1 KQIVYFYNKYT
12 LSALHLFFQIKDNR
26 FNEAIKILHGI
37 PNSSYTRAGLSLLAF
52 CYFSIQDFTNATSY
66 YEQLTEIYPEN
77 NDYKLYYAQSLYQAC
92 LYDESVQ
99 ASNKLAENPEYK
111 GQITKLQ
118 AAIKYGQEDTL
129 SANSL
134 VEACSSDDPDK
145 EVNLGC
151 LLYKDG
157 KYEEALTKFK
167 NALQNQG
174 FKPYLGYNIALCYYR
189 LKDYGP
195 ALKYC
200 ADIIEKGIRDHP
212 ELSIG
217 MQTEGIEV
225 RSVGNTLT
233 LHETSL
239 TEAFNLKAAIEYQLK
254 NIDAA
259 REALTDMPPRA
270 EYELDAVSLHNQAL
284 MNFEQNPTEG
294 FEKLQ
299 FLLQQN
305 PFPPETFANL
315 LLLYCRHECYDLA
328 ADILAENAHLTY
340 KYLSPA
346 GFEPTDRSS
355 ADGSDCPLWHH
366 PLDASAR
373 QSRYGQL
380 SNTQPD
386 RALLHSHYRSLARLR
401 VRRTKKLDELA
412 SRHTEQLR
420 KLTKQVQEYRTRG
433 DTEMIK
439 KTVIEYE
446 ECLERYIPVL
456 MAQAKIYWDVEN
468 YSQVEKIFRK
478 SVEFCN
484 DNDIWRLNVA
494 HVLFMQENKFKE
506 ATGFYEPLVKKSY
519 SEILNVNA
527 IVLANLCVSYIM
539 TSQNEEAEDLMRKIE
554 KEEDQLSFEEP
565 DRKYFHHCIVNLV
578 IGTLYCSK
586 GNYEFGISRIM
597 KSLEPY
603 NKKLGTDTWFYT
615 KRCFLSLIENLAKH
629 MIVLRD
635 SIIQECVQFL
645 ESCEMNGKKVRT
657 VAYSTVLEE
666 NDAPDGKETVTYEA
680 RKIKCLLLKL
690 QNY

>member
-1 KQIVYFYNKYT
+1 MFSANVIKDGDFTKTVYT
-12 LSALHLFFQIKDNR
+12 LIKDNR
-26 FNEAIKILHGI
+26 FPDAIKILHGI
-37 PNSSYTRAGLSLLAF
+37 PESNSTRAGLSLLAY
-52 CYFSIQDFTNATSY
+52 CYFYIQDFNNAASY
-66 YEQLTEIYPEN
+66 YEQLTQMYPEN

-92 LYDESVQ
+92 LYDESFQVT
-99 ASNKLAENPEYK
+99 KKIVEDPDYK
-111 GQITKLQ
+111 GKVTKLQ
-118 AAIKYGQEDTL
+118 AAIKYSQEDVL
-129 SANSL
+129 SAKSL
-134 VEACSSDDPDK
+134 VNACPNEDPDK

-151 LLYKDG
+151 LLYKDEN
-157 KYEEALTKFK
+157 YEEALAKFLT
-167 NALQNQG
+167 ALQNQG

-189 LKDYGP
+189 LKEYGP

-200 ADIIEKGIRDHP
+200 ADIIERGIRDHP

-233 LHETSL
+233 LHETAL

-254 NIDAA
+254 NMDAA

-270 EYELDAVSLHNQAL
+270 EYELDAVTLHNQAL

-315 LLLYCRHECYDLA
+315 LLLYCQHEYYDLA
-328 ADILAENAHLTY
+328 ADILAENADLTY
-340 KYLSPA
+340 KYLTTYLYD
-346 GFEPTDRSS
+346 F
-355 ADGSDCPLWHH
+355 
-366 PLDASAR
+366 LDAII
-373 QSRYGQL
+373 
-380 SNTQPD
+380 TQQTSPSE
-386 RALLHSHYRSLARLR
+386 AYQ
-401 VRRTKKLDELA
+401 KLDELA
-412 SRHTEQLR
+412 SRHTELLR
-420 KLTKQVQEYRTRG
+420 KLTKQVQEHRNRN
-433 DTEMIK
+433 DTEMVK
-439 KTVIEYE
+439 KTVMEYE
-446 ECLERYIPVL
+446 ECLDRYIPVL
-456 MAQAKIYWDVEN
+456 MAQAKIYWDLEN
-468 YSQVEKIFRK
+468 YQQVEKIFRK

-519 SEILNVNA
+519 SEILNVNP

-539 TSQNEEAEDLMRKIE
+539 TSQNEEAEELMRKIE
-554 KEEDQLSFEEP
+554 KEEDQMAIEEP
-565 DRKYFHHCIVNLV
+565 DKKYFHHCIVNLV

-586 GNYEFGISRIM
+586 GNYEFGISRVM

-603 NKKLGTDTWFYT
+603 RKLGTDTWYYT
-615 KRCFLSLIENLAKH
+615 KRCFLSLIENVAKH

-635 SIIQECVQFL
+635 SVIQECISFL
-645 ESCEMNGKKVRT
+645 ETCELHGKTIRT
-657 VAYSTVLEE
+657 TAYPTLSDE
-666 NDAPDGKETVTYEA
+666 NEIPNGKETVAYEA

>member
-1 KQIVYFYNKYT
+1 MYSANVINDGDFTKTVYG
-12 LSALHLFFQIKDNR
+12 LIKDSR
-26 FNEAIKILHGI
+26 FSEAIKVLHGI
-37 PNSSYTRAGLSLLAF
+37 PESNSTRAGLSLLAY
-52 CYFSIQDFTNATSY
+52 CYFYIQDFNNAATY
-66 YEQLTEIYPEN
+66 YEQLTEMYPDN
-77 NDYKLYYAQSLYQAC
+77 DDYKLYYTQSLYQAC
-92 LYDESVQ
+92 NYDQ
-99 ASNKLAENPEYK
+99 AFQVSNKLIDNPKYT
-111 GQITKLQ
+111 GSITKLQ
-118 AAIKYGQEDTL
+118 AAIKYSQEDVL
-129 SANSL
+129 SAKSL
-134 VEACSSDDPDK
+134 VDACPNDDPDK

-157 KYEEALTKFK
+157 NYEEALAKFVG
-167 NALQNQG
+167 ALQNQG
-174 FKPYLGYNIALCYYR
+174 FKPYLAYNIALCYYK
-189 LKDYGP
+189 LKEYGP
-195 ALKYC
+195 SLKYC

-270 EYELDAVSLHNQAL
+270 EYELDAVTLHNQAL

-315 LLLYCRHECYDLA
+315 LLLYCQHECYDLA

-340 KYLSPA
+340 KYLTPYLYD
-346 GFEPTDRSS
+346 F
-355 ADGSDCPLWHH
+355 
-366 PLDASAR
+366 LDAII
-373 QSRYGQL
+373 
-380 SNTQPD
+380 TQQTSPSE
-386 RALLHSHYRSLARLR
+386 AYQ
-401 VRRTKKLDELA
+401 KLDELA

-420 KLTKQVQEYRTRG
+420 KLAKQVQEHRNRG
-433 DTEMIK
+433 DIEIVK
-439 KTVIEYE
+439 KAIMEYE
-446 ECLERYIPVL
+446 ECLDRYIPVL
-456 MAQAKIYWDVEN
+456 MAQAKIYWDIEN
-468 YSQVEKIFRK
+468 YPQVEKIFRK
-478 SVEFCN
+478 SAEFCN
-484 DNDIWRLNVA
+484 EHDIWRLNVA

-539 TSQNEEAEDLMRKIE
+539 TSQNEEAEELMRKIE
-554 KEEDQLSFEEP
+554 KEEDQMSFEDP
-565 DRKYFHHCIVNLV
+565 DKKYFHHCIINLV

-586 GNYEFGISRIM
+586 GNYEFGVSRVM

-603 NKKLGTDTWFYT
+603 SKKLGTDTWFYT

-635 SIIQECVQFL
+635 AIIQECIQFL
-645 ESCEMNGKKVRT
+645 ESCELYGKSVRT
-657 VAYSTVLEE
+657 VAYSTLAEE
-666 NDAPDGKETVTYEA
+666 NDVPNGKETVSYEA
-680 RKIKCLLLKL
+680 RKIKYLLLKL
-690 QNY
+690 QSY

>member
-1 KQIVYFYNKYT
+1 MYSANVINDGDFTKTIYT
-12 LSALHLFFQIKDNR
+12 LIKDNR
-26 FNEAIKILHGI
+26 FSDAIKILHGI
-37 PNSSYTRAGLSLLAF
+37 PESSCTRAGLSLLAY
-52 CYFSIQDFTNATSY
+52 CYFNIQDFTNATSY
-66 YEQLTEIYPEN
+66 YEQLTELYPDN

-92 LYDESVQ
+92 LYDEAVK
-99 ASNKLAENPEYK
+99 ASNKLIDHPEYK
-111 GQITKLQ
+111 NQVTKLQ
-118 AAIKYGQEDTL
+118 AAIKYSQEDVL
-129 SANSL
+129 SAKSL
-134 VEACSSDDPDK
+134 VEACSNDDTDK
-145 EVNLGC
+145 EINLGC

-157 KYEEALTKFK
+157 HYEEALTKFL
-167 NALQNQG
+167 NSLQNQG
-174 FKPYLGYNIALCYYR
+174 FKPYLAYNIALCYYR
-189 LKDYGP
+189 LKEYGP
-195 ALKYC
+195 TLKYC

-254 NIDAA
+254 NFDAA

-270 EYELDAVSLHNQAL
+270 EYELDAVTLHNQAL

-315 LLLYCRHECYDLA
+315 LLLYCQHECYDLA

-340 KYLSPA
+340 KYLTPYLYD
-346 GFEPTDRSS
+346 F
-355 ADGSDCPLWHH
+355 
-366 PLDASAR
+366 LDAII
-373 QSRYGQL
+373 
-380 SNTQPD
+380 TQQTSPSE
-386 RALLHSHYRSLARLR
+386 AYQ
-401 VRRTKKLDELA
+401 KLDELA

-420 KLTKQVQEYRTRG
+420 KLTKQVQEYRTRS
-433 DTEMIK
+433 DTEMVK

-456 MAQAKIYWDVEN
+456 MAQAKIYWDLEN
-468 YSQVEKIFRK
+468 YAQVEKIFRK

-484 DNDIWRLNVA
+484 DNDTWRLNVA

-519 SEILNVNA
+519 SEILSVNA

-554 KEEDQLSFEEP
+554 KEEDQLAFEEP
-565 DRKYFHHCIVNLV
+565 EKKYFHHCIVNLV

-635 SIIQECVQFL
+635 SVIQECIQFL
-645 ESCEMNGKKVRT
+645 ECCEMQGKKVRT
-657 VAYSTVLEE
+657 VAYSTLSEE
-666 NDAPDGKETVTYEA
+666 NDEPNGKETVTYEA
-680 RKIKCLLLKL
+680 RKIKCLLVKL